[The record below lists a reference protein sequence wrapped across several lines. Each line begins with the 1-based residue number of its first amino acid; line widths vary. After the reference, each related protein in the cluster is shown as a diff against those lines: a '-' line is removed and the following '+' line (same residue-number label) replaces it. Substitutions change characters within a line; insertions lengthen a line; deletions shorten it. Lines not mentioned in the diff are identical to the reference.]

1 MMMMMGYIFSLD
13 YYFFDAFTT
22 TKRFTKGKTQLC
34 VVIAF
39 ELQIVLSTS
48 VFFLKGAPPRWCFFS
63 SKNNATTAYFFSF
76 ISSIFLKWW

>member
-1 MMMMMGYIFSLD
+1 MMGYIFSLD
-13 YYFFDAFTT
+13 YYFFDVFTT

-48 VFFLKGAPPRWCFFS
+48 VFFFLKVHHLGGVFFS